1 VLIHYYADRG
11 DLQGLESELTAGVD
25 IDLVDSHAD
34 TLPDAE
40 EMFFPDF
47 TPIECAIASQVAG
60 VETVEFLLDRG
71 ANFDLDEG
79 ESQSFYLDLV
89 IRSGNY
95 QKIQFIIDLVVAQPN
110 YFYLDRSIRSRL
122 TKVERPHKDS
132 WNLSTDD
139 YLKDRHPRF
148 GSTNPE
154 AMNLPLWREMV
165 KFGWWAYGVHQL
177 YGVTEEIP
185 DKPTWCFDRFGQS
198 LTLLPDGRSIAI
210 AGEHED
216 AYDPDFYIYN
226 DVVVYDGNGDFTIYG
241 YPREIFLP
249 TDFHTATLVGE
260 WIYIIGNLGYMGDRR
275 VDETPIY
282 RLNHRTLE
290 IETVTAT
297 GEPPGWINEHHAIL
311 RDREIHL
318 TGGKILLKRGEKWD
332 AIDNTD
338 RYILDLDRLC
348 WRVDKS
354 AV

>member
-47 TPIECAIASQVAG
+47 TPIECAIASQVAS
-60 VETVEFLLDRG
+60 VETVEFLLERG

-79 ESQSFYLDLV
+79 ESQFFYLDLV

-185 DKPTWCFDRFGQS
+185 DRPTWCFDRFGQS
-198 LTLLPDGRSIAI
+198 LTLLP
-210 AGEHED
+210 
-216 AYDPDFYIYN
+216 
-226 DVVVYDGNGDFTIYG
+226 
-241 YPREIFLP
+241 
-249 TDFHTATLVGE
+249 
-260 WIYIIGNLGYMGDRR
+260 
-275 VDETPIY
+275 
-282 RLNHRTLE
+282 
-290 IETVTAT
+290 
-297 GEPPGWINEHHAIL
+297 GWINEHHAIL
-311 RDREIHL
+311 REREIHL

-332 AIDNTD
+332 AIDNID